1 MSELLSPALQQAI
14 DGWVAKYPAEQKRS
28 ALSPALMLVQ
38 EANGGFL
45 TDSLIEAVA
54 DYLEQP
60 AIAAFE
66 VATFYSMFEHK
77 PVGRHKLCICTN
89 VACMLRG
96 SDEVVAHLKD
106 RLGVGLGETTA
117 DGKVTLREVECLG
130 ACIDAPVMQV
140 GDKYHRRLT
149 EASIDKLLET
159 LE

>member
-1 MSELLSPALQQAI
+1 MSDILSTELQGAI
-14 DGWVAKYPAEQKRS
+14 DTWVVKYPPEQKRS

-45 TDSLIEAVA
+45 TEPLIEAVA
-54 DYLEQP
+54 HYLDQP
-60 AIAAFE
+60 TIAAFE
-66 VATFYSMFEHK
+66 VASFYSMFERE
-77 PVGRHKLCICTN
+77 PVGRHKLCVCTN

-96 SDEVVAHLKD
+96 SDETVAHLKK

-117 DGKVTLREVECLG
+117 DGKVTLKEVECLG

-140 GDKYHRRLT
+140 GDRYHRRLT
-149 EASIDKLLET
+149 TESIDKLLDT

>member
-1 MSELLSPALQQAI
+1 MSSLLSTELQQAI
-14 DGWVAKYPAEQKRS
+14 DEWLKKYPPEQKRS
-28 ALSPALMLVQ
+28 ALSPALMLAQ
-38 EANGGFL
+38 QANGGFL
-45 TDSLIEAVA
+45 TEPLIEAVA

-66 VATFYSMFEHK
+66 VVSFYSMFERK
-77 PVGRHKLCICTN
+77 PVGRHKFCICTN

-96 SDEVVAHLKD
+96 SDDIVAHLKK
-106 RLGVGLGETTA
+106 RLGVGLGETTP
-117 DGKVTLREVECLG
+117 DNRVTLKEVECLG

-149 EASIDKLLET
+149 TESIDKLLET

>member
-1 MSELLSPALQQAI
+1 MSDILTPELQQAI
-14 DGWVAKYPAEQKRS
+14 DKWVAKYPPEQKRS

-45 TDSLIEAVA
+45 TESLIEAVA
-54 DYLEQP
+54 QYLEQP

-66 VATFYSMFEHK
+66 VVSFYSMFERK

-96 SDEVVAHLKD
+96 SDEAVAHLKK

-117 DGKVTLREVECLG
+117 DGKITLKEVECLG

-140 GDKYHRRLT
+140 GDTYHRRLT
-149 EASIDKLLET
+149 DASIDKLLDT